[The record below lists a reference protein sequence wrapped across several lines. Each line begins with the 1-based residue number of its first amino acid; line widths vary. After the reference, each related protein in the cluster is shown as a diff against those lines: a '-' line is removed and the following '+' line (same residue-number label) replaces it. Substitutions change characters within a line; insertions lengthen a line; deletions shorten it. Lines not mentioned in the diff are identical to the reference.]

1 MKNCPHFGQLI
12 RLERERKN
20 IPLWKL
26 AATIPFPQSNVN
38 RIELGQTEP
47 RIGLAM
53 RILYALGV
61 QAGDFMQN
69 LAIQIK
75 LLPDKAMD
83 GRRPEIPFFEL
94 ENEILCRVAATPAA
108 IFGALLKQARIANK
122 KTQLQVAETAGY
134 TTRSLILVEQGKQ
147 EPGLVSAM
155 KLVVATD
162 ASVNNFF
169 DLYCRSV
176 VEGLHNS

>member
-1 MKNCPHFGQLI
+1 MNCSLFGQLI

-53 RILYALGV
+53 RILFALEV
-61 QAGDFMQN
+61 QAGDFMLN
-69 LAIQIK
+69 LAIQMK
-75 LLPDKAMD
+75 LLPDKAVEGD
-83 GRRPEIPFFEL
+83 RPELPFLGL
-94 ENEILCRVAATPAA
+94 ENENLCRDTVTPAS
-108 IFGALLKQARIANK
+108 IFGLMLKQARIANN
-122 KTQLQVAETAGY
+122 KTQSQVAETAGY

-155 KLVVATD
+155 KLVVATGVELD
-162 ASVNNFF
+162 NFF
-169 DLYCRSV
+169 DLYCRAV
-176 VEGLHNS
+176 VEISHNS